1 MIAWIL
7 VSCIETFENRGSPE
21 PLPPST
27 ATKTIPAS
35 EMARSTE
42 PSTCEEAEAMVARAL
57 ERRDE
62 ATLANVTSVRE
73 RLCSEGA
80 R

>member
-1 MIAWIL
+1 
-7 VSCIETFENRGSPE
+7 
-21 PLPPST
+21 
-27 ATKTIPAS
+27 
-35 EMARSTE
+35 
-42 PSTCEEAEAMVARAL
+42 MVARAL